1 MLSLQKSATATI
13 LSLSFVAGAIAPL
26 FLATAT
32 TAQRLPRI
40 SRASIPAGTVLPT
53 DAADAETEKILLAQ
67 EEEESMPLTLV
78 LAANVRDGDGRILL
92 AKGTVIEG
100 YLEVVE
106 GDAKDD
112 DRDDDDEEESTSKGV
127 RFVAEEIVIGV
138 DRLVLEGQSELVTE
152 TETVKKGADGGD
164 ILEGAAIGAGAAT
177 VISILTGDNSV
188 SVGEILLGG
197 ALGGLGGL
205 LLGGSKAE
213 LYSVDPNED
222 LDITLSES
230 LGL

>member
-1 MLSLQKSATATI
+1 MFSLKQSTTATA
-13 LSLSFVAGAIAPL
+13 LSLSFAVSAIAPL
-26 FLATAT
+26 LLANPS

-40 SRASIPAGTVLPT
+40 SRATIPAGTVLPT
-53 DAADAETEKILLAQ
+53 DAADEETEKILLAQ
-67 EEEESMPLTLV
+67 KEEEPMPLTLV
-78 LAANVRDGDGRILL
+78 LAANVRDGNGRILL
-92 AKGTVIEG
+92 AKGTPIEG

-106 GDAKDD
+106 DSTSNQ
-112 DRDDDDEEESTSKGV
+112 DDDEEESTSKGV
-127 RFVAEEIVIGV
+127 RFVAEEIVVGV